1 MYDPLAQMVERGAD
15 NAEVAGS
22 RPAWIIFAS
31 IAQLG
36 ERKTE
41 DLEVP
46 RSIRGGSTNVGL
58 RFCNM
63 RWIVSLQQ

>member
-1 MYDPLAQMVERGAD
+1 MVRCPFSKGKII
-15 NAEVAGS
+15 GS
-22 RPAWIIFAS
+22 IPIGSSSAS

-58 RFCNM
+58 RSYET